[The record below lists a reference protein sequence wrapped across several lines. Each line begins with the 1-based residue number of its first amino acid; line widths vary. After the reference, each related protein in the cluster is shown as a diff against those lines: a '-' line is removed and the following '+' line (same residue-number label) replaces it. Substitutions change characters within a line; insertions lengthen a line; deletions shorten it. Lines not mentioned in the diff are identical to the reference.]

1 MTAATATIIDLQM
14 PRLSDSMEEG
24 RIIRWLKGV
33 GELITLGEHL
43 VEIETDKAT
52 VDYEADMSGTLVEIV
67 AAEGEELPVGA
78 LIARIALDG
87 DAPAPLASVAAAPK
101 ASERVKSSPVARRL
115 AADLGI
121 ELAQIKGSGPDGR
134 ITRSDVEA
142 AAAVASPSPAKHT
155 SEIAAP
161 APGPADRDATL
172 AAAHTTKQH
181 GQRLEPTTLQRTVA
195 RRMAESKATTPHFY
209 LEAEIDMGAALQARD
224 ELKRTAGAQRAAPSL
239 NDMIVKACALALAEH
254 PRVNG
259 SYRDGAFELH
269 ERVNVGIAVAAQ
281 DALIVPVI
289 TDADTKGLAQIAAE
303 SRALAARVRD
313 GSITPPELSGG
324 TFTVSNLGMF
334 GISNFAAIINPGQA
348 AILAVGAVRD
358 TPVVRD
364 HELAIGHR
372 MTVTLACDHRILYGA
387 DGAQFLAQV
396 RALLEQ
402 PVSLAL

>member
-1 MTAATATIIDLQM
+1 MTPATGTIVDLQM

-33 GELITLGEHL
+33 GELITLGEDL

-52 VDYEADMSGTLVEIV
+52 VAYESDMSGTLVEIV
-67 AAEGEELPVGA
+67 AAEDEELPVGA
-78 LIARIALDG
+78 LIARIALD
-87 DAPAPLASVAAAPK
+87 DNAPPRLPSVAAAPK

-115 AADLGI
+115 AANLGI
-121 ELAQIKGSGPDGR
+121 ELAQIKGSGPGGR

-142 AAAVASPSPAKHT
+142 AAAASSPSGVNDASGP
-155 SEIAAP
+155 
-161 APGPADRDATL
+161 PGPPPDLADGDATL
-172 AAAHTTKQH
+172 APARTTKQQ
-181 GQRLEPTTLQRTVA
+181 GRRVEPTTLQRTVA

-209 LEAEIDMGAALQARD
+209 LEAEIDMEAAVHARD
-224 ELKRTAGAQRAAPSL
+224 ELRRTAGADGAVPSL
-239 NDMIVKACALALAEH
+239 NDMIVKACARALREH

-269 ERVNVGIAVAAQ
+269 ERINVGIAVAAQ

-334 GISNFAAIINPGQA
+334 GITSFAAIINPGQA

-364 HELAIGHR
+364 DALAIGHR

-387 DGAQFLAQV
+387 DGAQFLGQV
-396 RALLEQ
+396 QALLEQ